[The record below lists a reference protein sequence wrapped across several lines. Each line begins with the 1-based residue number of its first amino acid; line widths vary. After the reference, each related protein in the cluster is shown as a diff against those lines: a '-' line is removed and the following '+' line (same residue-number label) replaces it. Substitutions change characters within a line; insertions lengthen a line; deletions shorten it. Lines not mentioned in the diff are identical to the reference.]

1 MCVFLVVAQGDI
13 IMSFC
18 YCHETP
24 KYNDFDN
31 IYDKLTSSII
41 LNWNPIPQKVGE
53 ILPIL
58 INRKVD
64 LGEICIMKPTCRW
77 DFGNKSQKFY
87 KQL

>member
-1 MCVFLVVAQGDI
+1 MINRGHNLWHNFKLKTPPVKVV
-13 IMSFC
+13 
-18 YCHETP
+18 
-24 KYNDFDN
+24 
-31 IYDKLTSSII
+31 
-41 LNWNPIPQKVGE
+41 E

-77 DFGNKSQKFY
+77 DFRNKSQKFY